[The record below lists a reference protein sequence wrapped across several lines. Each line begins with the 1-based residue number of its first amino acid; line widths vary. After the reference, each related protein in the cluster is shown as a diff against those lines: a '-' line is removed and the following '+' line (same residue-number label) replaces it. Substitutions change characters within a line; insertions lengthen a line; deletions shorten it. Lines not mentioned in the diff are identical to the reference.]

1 MKQRMA
7 DIGFPMAAG
16 EYAAAIL
23 GPVETASLA
32 SLDLNLL
39 RTFLAV
45 YRSGS
50 FTGAARLL
58 GLSQPTVTTQMRA
71 LERQTGRELFERLPR
86 GVTPTPVADE
96 LAARI
101 AAPLD
106 ELAAVAGPTPRAGAR
121 AEPVHLAGP
130 AELLCTRALPALAP
144 LIAEGVRLRV
154 ATGLTD
160 PLLDELR
167 AGRHDLVIATT
178 RPRGRTVHAVPL
190 TDEEFVLVAAPI
202 WAERLLGRGPAREN
216 EGEGAA
222 GRKTEGRGVVER
234 DTDTDGVVVPET
246 EDEIHGQGPAG
257 QATEGPGPAG
267 PGGEGLGSAGQ
278 GSEGLGSA
286 GQGGERRG
294 SALRGSKGQGP
305 AGRGAEDQGSAVQ
318 ATEHQGPTVRD
329 AEAPGPTGQATEAPG
344 PAVRHAGRRSFV
356 APDSFD
362 PAVLH
367 EVPLITYA
375 EDLPI
380 ARRYWRHVF
389 GRRLSR
395 TAAVTVPD
403 LRGVLAAVAAG
414 AGFSVL
420 PRYLCQDLLASGALV
435 ALLEPEDPPINTG
448 FLVQRPGASD
458 NPDVARVRAL
468 LLRAARRW

>member
-1 MKQRMA
+1 M
-7 DIGFPMAAG
+7 
-16 EYAAAIL
+16 AAAIL
-23 GPVETASLA
+23 GAVETA

-96 LAARI
+96 LAARV

-106 ELAAVAGPTPRAGAR
+106 ELAAVAGPAPAAGSR

-130 AELLCTRALPALAP
+130 AELLCTTVLPALAP
-144 LIAEGVRLRV
+144 LVADGVRLRV
-154 ATGLTD
+154 STGLTD

-178 RPRGRTVHAVPL
+178 RPRGRTLHAVPL
-190 TDEEFVLVAAPI
+190 TDEEFVLVTAPV
-202 WAERLLGRGPAREN
+202 WADRLRDARHARDI
-216 EGEGAA
+216 GEGGTEARDLGEGDPDDRGVPDGPEA
-222 GRKTEGRGVVER
+222 GRSA
-234 DTDTDGVVVPET
+234 VPET
-246 EDEIHGQGPAG
+246 PAG
-257 QATEGPGPAG
+257 DPG
-267 PGGEGLGSAGQ
+267 
-278 GSEGLGSA
+278 
-286 GQGGERRG
+286 R
-294 SALRGSKGQGP
+294 
-305 AGRGAEDQGSAVQ
+305 
-318 ATEHQGPTVRD
+318 
-329 AEAPGPTGQATEAPG
+329 
-344 PAVRHAGRRSFV
+344 
-356 APDSFD
+356 SFD
-362 PAVLH
+362 PALLH
-367 EVPLITYA
+367 DVPLVTYA

-389 GRRLSR
+389 GRRLTR

-403 LRGVLAAVAAG
+403 LRGVLAAVTAG
-414 AGFSVL
+414 AGFGVL
-420 PRYLCQDLLASGALV
+420 PRYLCQDLLESGVLV

-448 FLVQRPGASD
+448 FLVQRPGACD
-458 NPDVARVRAL
+458 NPDVTRVRTF
-468 LLRAARRW
+468 LLRAARDW